1 MVPIPSL
8 WLPVLLSAV
17 IVFLASWICH
27 AVLPHHKSDFSRV
40 PDEEGFL
47 EAMRKRDVPP
57 GDYLA
62 PRPESMQAMRDPAFV
77 ERRKRGPVV
86 IMTVLPGA
94 SPGMGKELGQW
105 FLFTVLVGIFAAYIT
120 GHALGPGE
128 PYLHVMRFAGATAFF
143 CYSISQLSE
152 SIWHKRRWSTTFK
165 TVIDGLFYGLLT
177 GGVFGWLWP
186 R

>member
-17 IVFLASWICH
+17 VVFLASWIAH
-27 AVLPHHKSDFSRV
+27 AILPHHRGDLKRV
-40 PDEEGFL
+40 PDEEQFL
-47 EAMRKRDVPP
+47 ESMRRLGIPP

-62 PRPESMQAMRDPAFV
+62 PRPASMQEMKNPAFV

-86 IMTVLPGA
+86 IMTVIAGGPP
-94 SPGMGKELGQW
+94 SMGRELGLW
-105 FLFTVLVGIFAAYIT
+105 FLFTIVVGIFAAYIT
-120 GHALGPGE
+120 GHAVAPGA
-128 PYLHVMRFAGATAFF
+128 PYLRVMRFAGATAFF
-143 CYSISQLSE
+143 CYSIAQFSD
-152 SIWHKRRWSTTFK
+152 SIWHKRSWATTFK
-165 TVIDGLFYGLLT
+165 TAVDGLLYGLLT

>member
-17 IVFLASWICH
+17 VVFLASWIVH
-27 AVLPHHKSDFSRV
+27 AVLPHHRSDFKRV
-40 PDEEGFL
+40 PDEEQFL
-47 EAMRKRDVPP
+47 EAMRKLGIGP

-62 PRPESMQAMRDPAFV
+62 PRPASMQDMKNPAFI

-86 IMTVLPGA
+86 IMTVIAGA
-94 SPGMGKELGQW
+94 APSMGKELGLW
-105 FLFTVLVGIFAAYIT
+105 FLFTILVGIFAAYIT
-120 GHALGPGE
+120 GHAVEAGA
-128 PYLHVMRFAGATAFF
+128 PYLRVMRFAGATAFF
-143 CYSISQLSE
+143 CYSIAQFSD
-152 SIWHKRRWSTTFK
+152 SIWYKRSWATTFK
-165 TVIDGLFYGLLT
+165 NTIDGLLYGLLT